1 MPATPVWLA
10 AAEAVLNRS
19 IQAHSQAGRLAGRL
33 ERKTLEIDVTG
44 LIRLRAGCHGGRLAL
59 SLGEG
64 PAADAVI
71 TGSPAALLAL
81 MTGAARA
88 AGGVPGGAPARV
100 SGDADTAAAYRDLL
114 RAARPDFEEELAR
127 LVGDVP
133 ARHAATLA
141 RGTFEWASRAG
152 RRFGENIAEY
162 LQEES
167 RDLVNKTELA
177 EFLRGVDELREASD
191 RVEARLRRLERLSS
205 ERA

>member
-19 IQAHSQAGRLAGRL
+19 IQARSQAIALTRRLAG
-33 ERKTLEIDVTG
+33 KTLEIDITG
-44 LIRLRAGCHGGRLAL
+44 VLRLRAACYGGRLTLAL
-59 SLGEG
+59 GQPAD

-71 TGSPAALLAL
+71 AGSPTALLAL
-81 MTGAARA
+81 M
-88 AGGVPGGAPARV
+88 GGVAPAANTASAQVR
-100 SGDADTAAAYRDLL
+100 GDAEAAAAYRDLL

-133 ARHAATLA
+133 ARRVGELA
-141 RGTFEWASRAG
+141 RGTFATLSRAG

-167 RDLVNKTELA
+167 RDLVNKTELE
-177 EFLRGVDELREASD
+177 EFLRAVDDLREASD
-191 RVEARLRRLERLSS
+191 RIEARLRRLERSLN
-205 ERA
+205 EAV